1 LNYRIILSNKA
12 DKFYKSLDKPIKDK
26 IKKTLNDL
34 LSYYETGEPKNLDI
48 VKMHS
53 DKYNGF
59 FRIRT
64 ESYRIIYTPH
74 CRELIIF
81 EMTMDKRQDVYKS

>member
-1 LNYRIILSNKA
+1 MNYRIVLSNKA
-12 DKFYKSLDKPIKDK
+12 DKFYKSLDKPVKEQIKE
-26 IKKTLNDL
+26 TLENL

-48 VKMHS
+48 AKMHS

-64 ESYRIIYTPH
+64 GSYRIIYAPRY
-74 CRELIIF
+74 RELVVF
-81 EMTMDKRQDVYKS
+81 VMAMDKRQDIYKP